1 MGVRV
6 VIVDDHEI
14 VRAGLRDLLE
24 AEDDLTVVG
33 EAGTAEAGLETIV
46 AERPD
51 VAVVDVR
58 LPDRDGISMCAAL
71 RDAVPDLACIMLTS
85 YADDD
90 ALMRAAEVGAAAF
103 LLKDLRTTDLVT
115 SIRTVAAGGSLLD
128 GEDPRPALDR
138 IHRGDVDHRRL
149 ADLTERERSI
159 FARLGDG
166 MTNRQIA
173 AELDLA
179 EKTIKNNVSNI
190 LLKLG
195 MDRRTQAAAFAAR
208 IDERRRRDDLGT

>member
-6 VIVDDHEI
+6 VIVDDHEV

-24 AEDDLTVVG
+24 AEEDLTVVG
-33 EAGTAEAGLETIV
+33 EAGSAQAGLDTIM

-58 LPDRDGISMCAAL
+58 LPDRDGISMCAKL
-71 RDAVPDLACIMLTS
+71 RDAVPDLACIVLTS

-90 ALMRAAEVGAAAF
+90 ALQRAAEVGAAAF
-103 LLKDLRTTDLVT
+103 LLKDLRTTDLVA

-128 GEDPRPALDR
+128 SEDTGPVLDR
-138 IHRGDVDHRRL
+138 MHRGDVDHRRL

-159 FARLGDG
+159 FGRLGEG

-173 AELDLA
+173 AELGLA

-208 IDERRRRDDLGT
+208 VDERRRRDDLGT